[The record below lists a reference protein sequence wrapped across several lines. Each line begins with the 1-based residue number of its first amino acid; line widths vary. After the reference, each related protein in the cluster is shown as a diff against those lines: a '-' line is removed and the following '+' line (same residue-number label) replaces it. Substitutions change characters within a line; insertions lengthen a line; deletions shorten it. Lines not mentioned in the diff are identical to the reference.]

1 MTSNKFIKRIQQFL
15 SDNIQELTKAVNS
28 TFNAPPIKN
37 SFFQIPYDNSTGL
50 YPCTYVHPQINDYDN
65 DTDTNL
71 TSTIPLIDIDD
82 DDNDDGPPP
91 LIETIDS
98 GAHAC

>member
-1 MTSNKFIKRIQQFL
+1 MVCTVPQYDLCHTGRYRA
-15 SDNIQELTKAVNS
+15 T
-28 TFNAPPIKN
+28 
-37 SFFQIPYDNSTGL
+37 IPYDNSTGL

-65 DTDTNL
+65 TNL
-71 TSTIPLIDIDD
+71 TSTIPIIDIDD

-91 LIETIDS
+91 LIETTES